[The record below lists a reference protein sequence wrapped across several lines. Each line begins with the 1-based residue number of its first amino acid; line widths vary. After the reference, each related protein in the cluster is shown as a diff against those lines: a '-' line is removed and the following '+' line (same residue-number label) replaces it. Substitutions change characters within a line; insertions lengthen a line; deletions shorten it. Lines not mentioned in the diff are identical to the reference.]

1 MEETDA
7 IEICNK
13 AISVNPF
20 NVLQYKKRGTLK
32 ADVGKYK
39 EAIEDYSKAIEIYPG
54 DATCFFC
61 RGTVKINLGDIEG
74 AKEDFKT
81 ATLLNLSIQS
91 V

>member
-54 DATCFFC
+54 DATCFFLQRNC
-61 RGTVKINLGDIEG
+61 
-74 AKEDFKT
+74 
-81 ATLLNLSIQS
+81 
-91 V
+91 